1 VKLGPIGPFARDALR
16 RVLARTPNS
25 EPRTP
30 NSHLPVLAG
39 ELRKLVR
46 FLVQI
51 VGEPSLFVRAEFTA
65 EFFTFGLEFPGALD
79 HGLILGHIA
88 LLHSVIS
95 HFEVAYVRVITLQ
108 IFVSRLAAERWATL

>member
-1 VKLGPIGPFARDALR
+1 MALPDQ
-16 RVLARTPNS
+16 TPNPS
-25 EPRTP
+25 
-30 NSHLPVLAG
+30 LAVLAG

-51 VGEPSLFVRAEFTA
+51 VGEPFLFVRTEFTA

-88 LLHSVIS
+88 LLHCVIS
-95 HFEVAYVRVITLQ
+95 HFEVAYIRVITLQ
-108 IFVSRLAAERWATL
+108 IVVSRLAAERWATL

>member
-1 VKLGPIGPFARDALR
+1 LGFRVPGLEAPQGQGGTWPYRTKL
-16 RVLARTPNS
+16 RTPNS
-25 EPRTP
+25 NP
-30 NSHLPVLAG
+30 SLAVLAG
-39 ELRKLVR
+39 ELGKLVC

-51 VGEPSLFVRAEFTA
+51 VGEPFLFVWTEFTA

-88 LLHSVIS
+88 LLHCVIS